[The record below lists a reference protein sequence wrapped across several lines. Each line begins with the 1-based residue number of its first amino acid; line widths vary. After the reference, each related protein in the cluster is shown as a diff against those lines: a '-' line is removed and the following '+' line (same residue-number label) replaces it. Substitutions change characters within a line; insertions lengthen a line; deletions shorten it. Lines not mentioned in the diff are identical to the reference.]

1 MRLHRRHFLRGA
13 GALVALPFLESLA
26 PRHAYAQGGPTKR
39 FVAFYV
45 PNGIHM
51 RAFTPAGRGM
61 GWESTPI
68 LAPLE
73 PYRDA
78 LNILSGL
85 KNEAAYPDGP
95 GDHAAGTGSFLTA
108 AHCFKTEGAGIEN
121 GISIDQL
128 MANAIGQD
136 HRFPSLVL
144 GSEGGGNAGGCDS
157 GYSCAYS
164 RNISWTSDTTPAAK
178 EVSRPAA
185 RRVSSLAGATWCSN
199 RSPRSPTSSL
209 AWGR

>member
-51 RAFTPAGRGM
+51 RAFTPA
-61 GWESTPI
+61 
-68 LAPLE
+68 
-73 PYRDA
+73 
-78 LNILSGL
+78 
-85 KNEAAYPDGP
+85 
-95 GDHAAGTGSFLTA
+95 
-108 AHCFKTEGAGIEN
+108 
-121 GISIDQL
+121 
-128 MANAIGQD
+128 
-136 HRFPSLVL
+136 
-144 GSEGGGNAGGCDS
+144 
-157 GYSCAYS
+157 
-164 RNISWTSDTTPAAK
+164 
-178 EVSRPAA
+178 A